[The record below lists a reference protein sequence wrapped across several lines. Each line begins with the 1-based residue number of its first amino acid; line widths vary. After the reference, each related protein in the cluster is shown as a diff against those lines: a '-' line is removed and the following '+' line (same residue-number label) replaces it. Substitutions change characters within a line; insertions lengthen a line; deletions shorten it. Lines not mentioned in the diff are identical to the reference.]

1 MAAKANCTTFVK
13 PCSSKKED
21 KSKKKQFRWNADMI
35 DTLIACLQN
44 YKSQME
50 YKNVDFDGD
59 RPLQYT
65 WLREEMAK
73 HFQEGETLGQE
84 LFGPLCVSI
93 SDIPMAEMSKE
104 EKAQHMKVVKRD
116 NEKIRK
122 GYGRVKEKVKEIRQ
136 AFSQA
141 GTTGSRSGSGKIVF
155 EHYDR
160 LVSLW
165 GGSAA
170 TEPLPFGIDGD
181 TFNNVNTDD
190 RLESNVLESLSDDGT
205 GEDDDEFQ
213 EGERSEIDIGND
225 RRKRKSESQ
234 VPKLIDNK
242 RKHMQKTL
250 SAAQRDQVLLNE
262 TKEDNQLRKDLAAAM
277 RESTDSFAKALNG
290 MSNSMVQIGA
300 GICKSLEVMAHAMM
314 TPTNQNMFYQNQPLQ
329 RFPYQD
335 PYVGSGQRAFQQP
348 SPVNGQHRQQNQN
361 QEEESSYS
369 QLF

>member
-21 KSKKKQFRWNADMI
+21 KSKKKQFRWKADMI
-35 DTLIACLQN
+35 DTLIACLQT

-122 GYGRVKEKVKEIRQ
+122 GYGRVKEKVKESRQ

-141 GTTGSRSGSGKIVF
+141 VTTRSGSGKIVF
-155 EHYDR
+155 DHYDR
-160 LVSLW
+160 LVSY
-165 GGSAA
+165 
-170 TEPLPFGIDGD
+170 IC
-181 TFNNVNTDD
+181 
-190 RLESNVLESLSDDGT
+190 SLSYI
-205 GEDDDEFQ
+205 
-213 EGERSEIDIGND
+213 SH
-225 RRKRKSESQ
+225 
-234 VPKLIDNK
+234 L
-242 RKHMQKTL
+242 
-250 SAAQRDQVLLNE
+250 
-262 TKEDNQLRKDLAAAM
+262 
-277 RESTDSFAKALNG
+277 
-290 MSNSMVQIGA
+290 
-300 GICKSLEVMAHAMM
+300 
-314 TPTNQNMFYQNQPLQ
+314 
-329 RFPYQD
+329 
-335 PYVGSGQRAFQQP
+335 
-348 SPVNGQHRQQNQN
+348 
-361 QEEESSYS
+361 
-369 QLF
+369 